1 MAQSTGEYRWG
12 TAMFVS
18 SGRTPQTDASS
29 SVGLR
34 PAVRL
39 SKRRHVVVLGPMS
52 WTPCYEA
59 TLKARCGSTGAL
71 RVSRA
76 KSSFRRVLAVGALIA
91 FMRPTALAQATKAAQ
106 RAGIED
112 AKRSD

>member
-1 MAQSTGEYRWG
+1 MRQSTAHYLWR

-39 SKRRHVVVLGPMS
+39 SNRRHVVVLGPMS

-76 KSSFRRVLAVGALIA
+76 KSSFRRVSAVDALIA
-91 FMRPTALAQATKAAQ
+91 FMPTTAQAQATKAAQ
-106 RAGIED
+106 RAGSED

>member
-1 MAQSTGEYRWG
+1 MRQSTAHYRWR

-39 SKRRHVVVLGPMS
+39 SNRRHVVVLGPIS
-52 WTPCYEA
+52 WTPCYET

-76 KSSFRRVLAVGALIA
+76 KSSFRFVSAVDALIVFMPAAAQAHASAATEAALAVCGL
-91 FMRPTALAQATKAAQ
+91 
-106 RAGIED
+106 
-112 AKRSD
+112 